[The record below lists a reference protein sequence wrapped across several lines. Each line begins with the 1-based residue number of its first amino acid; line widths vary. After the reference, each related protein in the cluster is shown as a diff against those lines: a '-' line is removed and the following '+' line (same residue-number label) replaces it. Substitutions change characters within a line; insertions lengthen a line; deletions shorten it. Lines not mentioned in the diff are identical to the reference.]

1 MKGFIPKNT
10 HPVNY
15 ILLLLG
21 FMLGGFFVGNF
32 FAMVLLKLIYNFSLT
47 DLAGVVQNPSAYPQ
61 GKSAVN
67 LFQGVSHFCAFTL
80 APLALLLSVGVPF
93 NQYLSSKSAIPA
105 SLFLLSAL
113 IIVAVMPVNSWFID
127 LNANMNLPDF
137 MSGFEQWAKDKEDS
151 LKELTE
157 YLTKFESWP
166 EMLDGLVI
174 FALIPAIGEELV
186 FRGILQKQLIR
197 WFRNPHVAIWVAA
210 IVFGAIHMQFYG
222 MLPRTLLGALLGYLY
237 WWSGNIWVPIIGHFM
252 NNGFTVVLMYL
263 VQQKKINYD
272 IEATEA
278 MPLQAII
285 FSMLAA
291 VSLLYYLRQQFQAV
305 PEKPDLDERN
315 LHARN
320 VDGSYNI

>member
-1 MKGFIPKNT
+1 MKGFIPQNT

-32 FAMVLLKLIYNFSLT
+32 FAMVLLKLIYNFNLI
-47 DLAGVVQNPSAYPQ
+47 DLAGVIQNPSAYPQ

-80 APLALLLSVGVPF
+80 APLALLLSVGHAF
-93 NQYLSSKSAIPA
+93 RSYLSTKTAIPF
-105 SLFLLSAL
+105 SLLLLSAL
-113 IIVAVMPVNSWFID
+113 VIVAVMPVNSWFID
-127 LNANMNLPDF
+127 LNANMDLPDF
-137 MSGFEQWAKDKEDS
+137 MAGFEQWAKEKEDS
-151 LKELTE
+151 LKVLTE
-157 YLTKFESWP
+157 YLTKFESLP
-166 EMLDGLVI
+166 EMLAGLII

-197 WFRNPHVAIWVAA
+197 WFRNPHVGIWVAA
-210 IVFGAIHMQFYG
+210 IIFGAIHMQFYG

-252 NNGFTVVLMYL
+252 NNGFTVVMMYL
-263 VQQKKINYD
+263 VQQKVVNYN

-285 FSMLAA
+285 FSILAA
-291 VSLLYYLRQQFQAV
+291 AGLLYYLRQQFRAI
-305 PEKPDLDERN
+305 PDNPPAEKYQRTE
-315 LHARN
+315 
-320 VDGSYNI
+320 SYEI